1 MTVQLVTDREVLQT
15 EVFNSFEEFKDYLIS
30 MQTGKM
36 KTYKCG
42 NDAYYID
49 FGSSEQYLLI
59 REEEL

>member
-1 MTVQLVTDREVLQT
+1 MTVQLVTDKEVLRT

-30 MQTGKM
+30 KQIGKM

-49 FGSSEQYLLI
+49 FGSSEQYLLVF
-59 REEEL
+59 E

>member
-1 MTVQLVTDREVLQT
+1 MTVQLVTDREVLRT
-15 EVFNSFEEFKDYLIS
+15 EVFNLFEEFKDYLIS

-49 FGSSEQYLLI
+49 FGSNEQYLLVF
-59 REEEL
+59 E